1 MFADGTTGNK
11 AARVD
16 SNTLTFNAT
25 TNVLTATASYAI
37 QALSASYAPSAA
49 GATFPYTGSAIISGS
64 LGITGSLFV
73 QDINGIIN
81 IDSLNRNLYD
91 TNSSSSFDWSLRRL
105 YDIDGNRSVAWQN
118 KQLGNASGV
127 SVSWDYPNLTQA
139 TQFESYTRN
148 NIDLSNVGENF
159 ANFPN
164 YAAFLP
170 QGEILKNGVTFD
182 AAVVDF
188 DLVYLETDNIWY
200 PVNMTTDSSTKM
212 LGIAFGIA
220 NFDYQVLIE
229 GTMVVNDG
237 TYTDTPKVDLVDHGL
252 PIYIKTAPTIF
263 MATTPPGAPGSYVR
277 VLGHAY
283 YQSVATGSYWIM
295 KFRPSNSWVTI

>member
-1 MFADGTTGNK
+1 LVFE
-11 AARVD
+11 R
-16 SNTLTFNAT
+16 
-25 TNVLTATASYAI
+25 Y
-37 QALSASYAPSAA
+37 
-49 GATFPYTGSAIISGS
+49 
-64 LGITGSLFV
+64 
-73 QDINGIIN
+73 
-81 IDSLNRNLYD
+81 
-91 TNSSSSFDWSLRRL
+91 L
-105 YDIDGNRSVAWQN
+105 YDIDGNRAVSWQN
-118 KQLGNASGV
+118 KILGESNGGSSIG
-127 SVSWDYPNLTQA
+127 WDYPNLTQA
-139 TQFESYTRN
+139 VEFSSYTRN
-148 NIDLSNVGENF
+148 NIDLGNVGENF

-182 AAVVDF
+182 VAVADF

-200 PVNMTTDSSTKM
+200 PVDMTTASATKM

-220 NFDYQVLIE
+220 NFDNQVLIE

-263 MATTPPGAPGSYVR
+263 MATTAPGSSGSNVR

-283 YQSVATGSYWIM
+283 YNSTTAGEYWIM